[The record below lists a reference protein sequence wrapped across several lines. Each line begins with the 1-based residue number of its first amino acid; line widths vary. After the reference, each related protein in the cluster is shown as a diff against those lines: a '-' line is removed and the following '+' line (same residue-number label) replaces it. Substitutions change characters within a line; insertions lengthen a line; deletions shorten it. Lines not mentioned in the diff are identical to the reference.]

1 MKQETTVFTHYD
13 NPLKVE
19 SVREPES
26 HIRLKIATQLL
37 ARYKYNT
44 VWKDYEQDAAID
56 NVLKLAQKLIDKN
69 SEYDNK

>member
-26 HIRLKIATQLL
+26 RLRLKIATQLL
-37 ARYKYNT
+37 ARYTYNT
-44 VWKDYEQDAAID
+44 GGAICTTKVDAICDYGKTTSKMQ
-56 NVLKLAQKLIDKN
+56 LLIMC
-69 SEYDNK
+69 